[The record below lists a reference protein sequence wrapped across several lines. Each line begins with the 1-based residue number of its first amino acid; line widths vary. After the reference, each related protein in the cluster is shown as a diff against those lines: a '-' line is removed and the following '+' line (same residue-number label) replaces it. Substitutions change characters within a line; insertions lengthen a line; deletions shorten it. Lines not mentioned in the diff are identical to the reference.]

1 MSEKKVLSSF
11 ETGTLA
17 AITLIGTALASL
29 DLSKRTKIS
38 NAAQDLME
46 ALPFD
51 RDYADG
57 SSGNHLALRALIKG
71 LHPVESTKSD
81 D

>member
-29 DLSKRTKIS
+29 DLSKRTKII

-46 ALPFD
+46 ALPVD
-51 RDYADG
+51 REYADG
-57 SSGNHLALRALIKG
+57 SSGHQLALRALIKG
-71 LHPVESTKSD
+71 LHPVESQKSD